1 MERSKAVKCRRRRS
15 LPFCLACFL
24 LPLVSL
30 LRGSPL
36 SRFLASA
43 PCHTRAYLFISLVP
57 DAIKFTL
64 ENHALYMN
72 DLSKFDPSSY
82 HTLALLSLA
91 SPLENNLLPKR
102 VFVFFGR
109 CTSLATERESNN
121 PKCRLFIP
129 FATRANHATSAAHTL
144 CQYACFSAS
153 VLSTCTLHSSLPLPI
168 IPLYLFALTN
178 YSRTYEDT
186 YSGKKR
192 VKK

>member
-102 VFVFFGR
+102 VFVFFR
-109 CTSLATERESNN
+109 PLHITRYRARVKQPEMPTIYSFRDACQPCYERGTHTV
-121 PKCRLFIP
+121 PICLLQCQ
-129 FATRANHATSAAHTL
+129 RAQH
-144 CQYACFSAS
+144 
-153 VLSTCTLHSSLPLPI
+153 LHSSLITATAYNSSISFRFDKL
-168 IPLYLFALTN
+168 
-178 YSRTYEDT
+178 
-186 YSGKKR
+186 
-192 VKK
+192 